1 MKAIG
6 GNVDWW
12 EYALNRLFINTIYVA
27 LSFLTIY
34 FMRGKVQLPE
44 AESSSSS
51 LKSASPKW
59 AP

>member
-12 EYALNRLFINTIYVA
+12 EYLNHACFINTIYVA
-27 LSFLTIY
+27 LSFLTIISCA
-34 FMRGKVQLPE
+34 KVRLPGR
-44 AESSSSS
+44 SSSSS
-51 LKSASPKW
+51 SKSASPKW